1 MIIGGIQKNSLID
14 YPSKISCVL
23 FTSGC
28 NFRCPYC
35 HNPDLVNPPFQSTPM
50 EAIYAFLERRK
61 SLLDGVVITGGEP
74 TLHDD
79 LPGFCTRIKSL
90 GYCVKLDT
98 NGSRPA
104 VVQALIEKEQ
114 IDYIAMDVKTL
125 PDNYV
130 PHIAPTLDPHA
141 IMESIS
147 LILNSGLAHEF
158 RTTCV
163 RPFVNPP
170 VIEKISHLIRG
181 ADLLAFQQ
189 AKITD
194 SVLNPEFFREKD
206 WKISTDTLKSFQTIA
221 APFVKKTIIR

>member
-35 HNPDLVNPPFQSTPM
+35 HNPDLVRPPFQSTPV
-50 EAIYAFLERRK
+50 EAIFEFLERRK

-79 LPGFCTRIKSL
+79 LPDFCSRIKSM
-90 GYCVKLDT
+90 GYFVKLDT
-98 NGSRPA
+98 NGSRPS
-104 VVQALIEKEQ
+104 VIQALIKKKQ

-125 PDNYV
+125 PENYV
-130 PHIAPTLDPHA
+130 PHIAQTIEPHA
-141 IMESIS
+141 IRDSIA

-163 RPFVNPP
+163 RPFVNQP
-170 VIEKISHLIRG
+170 VIEKISHIIHG

-194 SVLNPEFFREKD
+194 KVLNPEFFLEKE
-206 WKISTDTLKSFQTIA
+206 WKISTDTLTSFQTTA

>member
-35 HNPDLVNPPFQSTPM
+35 HNPDLVRPPFQSTPM
-50 EAIYAFLERRK
+50 ETIFAFLERRK

-79 LPGFCTRIKSL
+79 LSEFCSRIKSL

-98 NGSRPA
+98 NGSRPS
-104 VVQALIEKEQ
+104 VIRALIKKKQ

-125 PDNYV
+125 PDHYV
-130 PHIAPTLDPHA
+130 PHIVQTIDPQA
-141 IMESIS
+141 ITESIS

-163 RPFVNPP
+163 QPFVNGP
-170 VIEKISHLIRG
+170 VIEKISHILRG
-181 ADLLAFQQ
+181 ANLLAFQQ
-189 AKITD
+189 AKISD
-194 SVLNPEFFREKD
+194 KVLNPVFFREKD
-206 WKISTDTLKSFQTIA
+206 WKIATDTLKSFQAIA